1 MLFRQLIDKETSTY
15 TYIIADEDSKEA
27 IIIDP
32 VKENLERDLNLIK
45 ELGLSL
51 KYSLE
56 THIHADHITSSDS
69 LRKQTSC
76 ETAANEKANIECA
89 NIKLHDGDKLTF
101 GKYSIKAISTP
112 GHTNTCMSFIIENMV
127 FTGDALLIRGN
138 GRTDF
143 QNGSAGDL
151 YESITKKLF
160 KLPENTII
168 YPGHDYKGLT
178 SSTIGEEIKF
188 NLRIGQGRSKEEFI
202 EIMSN
207 LNLTQPK
214 KIQEAVPANLQ
225 CGKV

>member
-1 MLFRQLIDKETSTY
+1 
-15 TYIIADEDSKEA
+15 
-27 IIIDP
+27 
-32 VKENLERDLNLIK
+32 
-45 ELGLSL
+45 
-51 KYSLE
+51 
-56 THIHADHITSSDS
+56 
-69 LRKQTSC
+69 
-76 ETAANEKANIECA
+76 
-89 NIKLHDGDKLTF
+89 
-101 GKYSIKAISTP
+101 
-112 GHTNTCMSFIIENMV
+112 MSFIIENMV